1 MKSAAVSSGKDN
13 MRSIAYREHLEQG
26 LLRDDKALELL
37 LLLDRHVGD
46 LFKDW
51 VVGVNDWSILNGH
64 FVEETVIRRWSDAEV
79 ATIVTFRGLPENV
92 CRRVPEY
99 AFP

>member
-1 MKSAAVSSGKDN
+1 MGFETYGK
-13 MRSIAYREHLEQG
+13 HLQEG
-26 LLRDDKALELL
+26 LFGYHETLKLL
-37 LLLDRHVGD
+37 LLLDCHVGD

-64 FVEETVIRRWSDAEV
+64 FVEETVIRWWSDAEV